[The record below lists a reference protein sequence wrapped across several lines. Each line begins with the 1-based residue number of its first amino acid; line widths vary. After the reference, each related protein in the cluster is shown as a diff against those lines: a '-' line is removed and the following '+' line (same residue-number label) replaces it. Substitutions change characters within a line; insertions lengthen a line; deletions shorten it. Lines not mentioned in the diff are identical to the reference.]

1 MVTGTT
7 EELLSLI
14 LQQISPCPE
23 VCNNE
28 DPYGSGLYDIRTG
41 LKLGPNCE
49 SILPTPPT
57 TPPD

>member
-41 LKLGPNCE
+41 LKLSPNGE
-49 SILPTPPT
+49 SILPTPPP